1 MKSATGDVPMSAQQ
15 IAEAEAGIQKMVPS
29 FNYSL
34 VLSDIKDRSK
44 MKDSFQAASVGYDKL
59 QIFRIFKEIHG
70 APSQDQSSVFHKF
83 VNESFHIENEY
94 VMQLNPHKFDSIP
107 EYITNECERVM
118 LIN

>member
-1 MKSATGDVPMSAQQ
+1 MK
-15 IAEAEAGIQKMVPS
+15 E
-29 FNYSL
+29 
-34 VLSDIKDRSK
+34 R
-44 MKDSFQAASVGYDKL
+44 FQAASVGYDKL

-70 APSQDQSSVFHKF
+70 SPSQDQSSVFQKF